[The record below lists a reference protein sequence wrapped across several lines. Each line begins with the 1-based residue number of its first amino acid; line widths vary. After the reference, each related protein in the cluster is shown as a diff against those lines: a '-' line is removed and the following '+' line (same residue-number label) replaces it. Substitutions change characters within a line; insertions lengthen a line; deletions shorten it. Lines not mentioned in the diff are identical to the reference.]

1 MSISVAVSVSV
12 SVSVSATVSVTAF
25 AVHPTC
31 VSLASPRSRC
41 AYGYTGLGSVKSAF
55 ITGRLIKQFFTPGAK
70 KQMLIQKEKSFVL

>member
-1 MSISVAVSVSV
+1 MPCMILIWLMI
-12 SVSVSATVSVTAF
+12 TFDHQITKYTAF

-55 ITGRLIKQFFTPGAK
+55 ITGRLIKQFFTLGAK
-70 KQMLIQKEKSFVL
+70 KQMLIQKEKRFVL